1 MSIHDDAF
9 WDQVPA
15 EHLRTLVEQG
25 RSNGLLTSLFAL
37 GDPFD
42 LGTPG
47 IAVIQGAPG
56 NVFPRHCHDTER
68 FEVLVAGSFRDGTG
82 RTFGAGDVMVAHH
95 MDMYGPHIG
104 GPEGYTVVEL
114 FDTMLGTY
122 ELFWDT
128 PKGPRRSNKLL
139 EEAPATPEPVM
150 RGTSPPASERVVR
163 GAAHESIH
171 DPAFWNRVPSPR
183 LQPLVDA
190 VEGSG
195 FPGMAYRL
203 VALGDPDDPEVP
215 AAVMFKAPAGYVLP
229 RHSHDCHRFE
239 VLIDGSILDERG
251 ETRAAGSVMTA
262 EPGQMYGPY
271 TAGPSGY
278 CSVEL
283 FSRLAGAYEI
293 TWETARGP
301 WLDNRLAGSGSRPA

>member
-1 MSIHDDAF
+1 VEHATGSMSIHDESF

-25 RSNGLLTSLFAL
+25 RSNGLLTSIFAL

-47 IAVIQGAPG
+47 VAVIQGAPG

-68 FEVLVAGSFRDGTG
+68 FEILVAGSFHDGTG
-82 RTFGAGDVMVAHH
+82 HTYRAGDVMVAHH

-122 ELFWDT
+122 ELFWET
-128 PKGPRRSNKLL
+128 PKGARRSNKLL
-139 EEAPATPEPVM
+139 DDASTGAAPVM
-150 RGTSPPASERVVR
+150 KGTPRPASDRVTG

-171 DPAFWNRVPSPR
+171 QPTFWNRVPSPR

-195 FPGMAYRL
+195 CSPSATR
-203 VALGDPDDPEVP
+203 PT
-215 AAVMFKAPAGYVLP
+215 P
-229 RHSHDCHRFE
+229 RY
-239 VLIDGSILDERG
+239 
-251 ETRAAGSVMTA
+251 
-262 EPGQMYGPY
+262 PPPW
-271 TAGPSGY
+271 PSG
-278 CSVEL
+278 
-283 FSRLAGAYEI
+283 
-293 TWETARGP
+293 P
-301 WLDNRLAGSGSRPA
+301 RPATCCPGTPTTAIASR